1 MAKERRSGT
10 RESTRWGTI
19 WSLLSA
25 TALVAG
31 LFNGLHAHG
40 ARDSLL
46 SILLLTLPGV
56 TLTTSAARAI
66 ESPFAWRLVSWPVL
80 ASVVAFSA
88 ANLIDQVG
96 WPAVVAV
103 AGLALT
109 SPWALAL
116 MARTGRA
123 SSLRLTLGRLGAD
136 QESREA
142 QTVADVYDQAE
153 VDARFDEITSQ
164 F

>member
-1 MAKERRSGT
+1 MAKVQRSRAWG
-10 RESTRWGTI
+10 SSRWGTL
-19 WSLLSA
+19 WSLLVA

-31 LFNGLHAHG
+31 LLCGLHAHG
-40 ARDSLL
+40 LFDSLA
-46 SILLLTLPGV
+46 SILLLTLLGV

-66 ESPFAWRLVSWPVL
+66 ESPFAWRLVGWPL
-80 ASVVAFSA
+80 LGSVVAFGG